1 MIRRPP
7 RSTLFPYT
15 TLFRSQ
21 SLPHPL
27 VVPPGA
33 ESMDV
38 GDLPLRGPL
47 VDVEDRERLLLHRV
61 LVPAD
66 DDLFL
71 ALHRLLELEGRFL
84 DLPLAEATLHPRH
97 HAPQGVDLAPI
108 LQGFCL

>member
-27 VVPPGA
+27 VVPPAA
-33 ESMDV
+33 ESLDV
-38 GDLPLRGPL
+38 GDLLLRGPL

-61 LVPAD
+61 LVHAD
-66 DDLFL
+66 EDLFL

-84 DLPLAEATLHPRH
+84 DLPLGEAARHRPH
-97 HAPQGVDLAPI
+97 HAPPGVGLAEV
-108 LQGFCL
+108 LQP